1 MKKND
6 DASLKNLLQKVELDS
21 PSPNFTH
28 NLMQQLETE
37 ASQASAFEP
46 KLKALLQAHT
56 LQSPSDN
63 FTKKVLAQ
71 TAPPK
76 TVYAPIISKKAWYG
90 IAASVAWVLGIA
102 ILSSLK
108 NTPSMPQITDL
119 QRSYRLPN
127 ITLILSS
134 VPSVYVMGII
144 AIATLLL
151 ADYLFRYRTL
161 RIV

>member
-6 DASLKNLLQKVELDS
+6 DDSLKKLLQKVELDS

-28 NLMQQLETE
+28 NLMQQIETE

-63 FTKKVLAQ
+63 FTQKVLAQ

-76 TVYAPIISKKAWYG
+76 TVYAPIISNKAWYG
-90 IAASVAWVLGIA
+90 IAASVALVLGVA

-108 NTPSMPQITDL
+108 NTPSITQIGGF

-127 ITLILSS
+127 ITLLLSS
-134 VPSVYVMGII
+134 VPSVYVMGSI

>member
-1 MKKND
+1 MKKSED
-6 DASLKNLLQKVELDS
+6 DSLKKLLQKVELDT
-21 PSPNFTH
+21 PSPNFTQ
-28 NLMQQLETE
+28 NLMQQLEAE

-46 KLKALLQAHT
+46 TLMALLQTHA
-56 LQSPSDN
+56 LQSPSEN
-63 FTKKVLAQ
+63 FTQKVLAQ

-76 TVYAPIISKKAWYG
+76 TVYAPIFSNKVWYG
-90 IAASVAWVLGIA
+90 IAASVALVLGVA

-108 NTPSMPQITDL
+108 NTPSITQITDI
-119 QRSYRLPN
+119 QSSYRLPN
-127 ITLILSS
+127 ITLLLSS
-134 VPSVYVMGII
+134 VPSVYVMGSI